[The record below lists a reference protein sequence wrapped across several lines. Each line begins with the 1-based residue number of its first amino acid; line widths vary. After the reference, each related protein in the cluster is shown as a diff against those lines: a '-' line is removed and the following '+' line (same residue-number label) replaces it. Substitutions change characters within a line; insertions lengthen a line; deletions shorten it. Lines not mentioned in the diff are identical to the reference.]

1 MGAATDGQRA
11 FVSAGQ
17 LLAID
22 AAGRIAWRFPSQM
35 TPDDYIAGRP
45 SVRGGI
51 VYVAGPHSLLALRA
65 YP

>member
-11 FVSAGQ
+11 FVAAAQ

-22 AAGRIAWRFPSQM
+22 AAGRIAWRFPGQM
-35 TPDDYIAGRP
+35 TRDDYVAGRP
-45 SVRGGI
+45 SVRDGV